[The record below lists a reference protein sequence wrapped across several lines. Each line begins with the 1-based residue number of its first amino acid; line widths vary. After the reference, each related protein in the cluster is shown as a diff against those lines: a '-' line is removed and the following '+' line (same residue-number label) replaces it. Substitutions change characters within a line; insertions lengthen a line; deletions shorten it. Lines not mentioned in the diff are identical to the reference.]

1 MRGAPGRGR
10 GAYATFA
17 GRSLIEMAKLRPLD
31 LAALRLVHGVGV
43 ILTREAGEE
52 DHVRTRRRR
61 RSAPEPARLDLRS
74 SPPSPEGLADS
85 HIALRGHEGGAAFGG
100 LELEPA
106 LEHDDGSGLA
116 VVAG

>member
-1 MRGAPGRGR
+1 MNTAKGAERPTRPIAQMNAR
-10 GAYATFA
+10 RSPVRCGAYATFA
-17 GRSLIEMAKLRPLD
+17 GCSLIELAKLRPLD

-74 SPPSPEGLADS
+74 SP
-85 HIALRGHEGGAAFGG
+85 
-100 LELEPA
+100 
-106 LEHDDGSGLA
+106 
-116 VVAG
+116 